1 MSAVRIL
8 PLGSTVC
15 ALLVVACSA
24 GDVGTPTSI
33 VTGPSS
39 TAVVLNSSVGAS
51 ANQQLAAARQATAK
65 YHDFQQARADGFV
78 EAPLGCIPGEGIH
91 YRAPDEFPNASLDC
105 VFDPAD
111 PEVLHYVPKQN
122 GELQLIGI
130 EYLVPKSATCGT
142 LTSPPEGFSGGEDE
156 WELEG
161 GGTLWALNAWI
172 WQGVPD
178 GVFAF
183 RSDKITCD

>member
-24 GDVGTPTSI
+24 GDVGAPRSAI
-33 VTGPSS
+33 TGPSS
-39 TAVVLNSSVGAS
+39 TTVVASDVGAS
-51 ANQQLAAARQATAK
+51 ANQQLAAARLATAK
-65 YHDFQQARADGFV
+65 YHDFQQAVDDGFV
-78 EAPLGCIPGEGIH
+78 EASGCVPGEGIH
-91 YRAPDEFPNASLDC
+91 YRAPDEFPNASLNC

-122 GELQLIGI
+122 GELQLVGV
-130 EYLVPKSATCGT
+130 EYLVPRSAACGT
-142 LTSPPEGFSGGEDE
+142 LANPPEGFSGDADE
-156 WELEG
+156 WELEVA
-161 GGTLWALNAWI
+161 GTVWALNAWI
-172 WQGVPD
+172 WQGVPE

-183 RSDKITCD
+183 RSDKISCN